1 MMRRKNMNEFNFRN
15 PAVIF
20 IFAID
25 VVNLYKTLMIT
36 SPISNKQLNY
46 L

>member
-1 MMRRKNMNEFNFRN
+1 MMRRKNMNEFYFRN
-15 PAVIF
+15 TAVIF
-20 IFAID
+20 SFTND
-25 VVNLYKTLMIT
+25 VVNLYIALMIT